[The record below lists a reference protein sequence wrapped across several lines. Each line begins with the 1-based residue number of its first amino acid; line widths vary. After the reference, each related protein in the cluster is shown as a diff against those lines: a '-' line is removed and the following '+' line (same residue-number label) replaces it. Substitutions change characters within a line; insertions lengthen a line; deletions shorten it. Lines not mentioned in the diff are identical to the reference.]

1 MGAWGTAISSNDT
14 YADIYVE
21 FFNLYNDGLD
31 VTEISKKLIADNQ
44 ETIYD
49 TDDCNN
55 FWFALAKAQWECKQL
70 DKDIFNRVKK
80 GIETG
85 ADLEVW
91 RQLEADEKDIK
102 KRKAILKK
110 FLTDLQTEKPKAKSR
125 KKKIIRQPIFEKGD
139 CVIFELENK
148 NYGGAIVLE
157 AIKDTELGLNLIALT
172 RINSKVKPLLID
184 FENSEILTKSFA
196 NWKNEIEIGWC
207 YAIGIKTDKTEYEVL
222 GKIKVDFNYPVNVG
236 SGYYFNGTIDKMKEY
251 AQNQFEY
258 EKDNPKPP
266 KKLTVKE
273 LIKKKGW
280 KFW

>member
-1 MGAWGTAISSNDT
+1 MGVWGTAISSNDT
-14 YADIYVE
+14 YADIYSE
-21 FFNLYNDGLD
+21 FFDLYNDGLD
-31 VTEISKKLIADNQ
+31 VAEISKKLIADNQ
-44 ETIYD
+44 ETINN

-55 FWFALAKAQWECKQL
+55 FWFSLAKAQWECKQL
-70 DKDIFNRVKK
+70 DKEIFDRVKK
-80 GIETG
+80 VIETR

-91 RQLEADEKDIK
+91 RQLDADEKDIK
-102 KRKAILKK
+102 KRKAFLDK
-110 FLTDLQTEKPKAKSR
+110 FLTDLQTERPKAKSR

-172 RINSKVKPLLID
+172 RINSKGKPILKD

-196 NWKNEIEIGWC
+196 NWKNEIEIAWC
-207 YAIGIKTDKTEYEVL
+207 YAIGLKTDKTEYEVL
-222 GKIKVDFNYPVNVG
+222 GNIKVDINYNVNVEV
-236 SGYYFNGTIDKMKEY
+236 GYYFNGTIDKMKEY

-258 EKDNPKPP
+258 EKINPTPP
-266 KKLTVKE
+266 KKLMVKE

-280 KFW
+280 EFW

>member
-14 YADIYVE
+14 YADIYGK
-21 FFNLYNDGLD
+21 FFDLYNDGLD

-44 ETIYD
+44 ETIND
-49 TDDCNN
+49 KDDCNN
-55 FWFALAKAQWECKQL
+55 FWFALAKAQWEYKQL
-70 DKDIFNRVKK
+70 EKDIFDRVKK
-80 GIETG
+80 VVETG

-91 RQLEADEKDIK
+91 RKLDADEKDIK
-102 KRKAILKK
+102 KRKVVLDK
-110 FLTDLQTEKPKAKSR
+110 FLADLQTERPKAKSR
-125 KKKIIRQPIFEKGD
+125 KKKKIRQPVFGKGD
-139 CVIFELENK
+139 CLTFKLDNG

-172 RINSKVKPLLID
+172 KINGKAKPLLKD

-207 YAIGIKTDKTEYEVL
+207 YAIGLKSDKTEYEVL
-222 GKIKVDFNYPVNVG
+222 GKIKVDINYPVNVG
-236 SGYYFNGTIDKMKEY
+236 SGYYFNGTIDKMKEC

-258 EKDNPKPP
+258 EKDNPKPS
-266 KKLTVKE
+266 KKLKVKE

-280 KFW
+280 MFW

>member
-14 YADIYVE
+14 YVDIYGT
-21 FFNLYNDGLD
+21 FFDLYNGGLD

-44 ETIYD
+44 ETIND
-49 TDDCNN
+49 KDDCNN

-70 DKDIFNRVKK
+70 EKDIFDRVKK
-80 GIETG
+80 VVETG

-91 RQLEADEKDIK
+91 RQLDADEKDIK
-102 KRKAILKK
+102 KRKVVLDK
-110 FLTDLQTEKPKAKSR
+110 FLADLQTERPKAKSR
-125 KKKIIRQPIFEKGD
+125 KKKKIRQPVFEKGD
-139 CVIFELENK
+139 CLTFKLENG

-172 RINSKVKPLLID
+172 KINGKAKPLLKD

-207 YAIGIKTDKTEYEVL
+207 YAIGLKSDKTEYEVL
-222 GKIKVDFNYPVNVG
+222 GKIKVDINYPVNVG
-236 SGYYFNGTIDKMKEY
+236 SGYYFNGTIDKMKEC

-258 EKDNPKPP
+258 EKDNPKPS
-266 KKLTVKE
+266 KKLKVKE

-280 KFW
+280 MFW